1 MHLLDSY
8 VARNVLMA
16 TLVVM
21 VVIVGLDAIFTLVDE
36 LDNLKGEYQLVD
48 ALLFSGL
55 RLPRRIYEY
64 MPMACLIGCL
74 AGLGSMAAN
83 SELTVMRAAGVSIN
97 RIVLAVLKPMAVLM
111 FISLLLG
118 EYVVPSLERIAQA
131 KKAVAQGAS
140 EALSNK
146 GKGYWHR
153 EGNVFMRFNAVEPGG
168 VLHGIT
174 RYEFTED
181 SELKQVV
188 YAQRAIYQRSY
199 WQMENIVITHI
210 NESSL
215 KELEASEQRVW
226 QEKQSHGRWDTEL
239 TPEKLSVVIVSPRDM
254 SISGL
259 YQYANYLDEQ
269 GLNSDRY
276 RLSFWRKV
284 TQPLSTFA
292 LVVLGISFI
301 FGPLRSV
308 TPGYRIFSGIIVGM
322 IYKYAEE
329 LLSPASIVLGF
340 EPILASVVPICG
352 SFIIGMLLMRRAT

>member
-1 MHLLDSY
+1 MRQLDSY

-36 LDNLKGEYQLVD
+36 LDNLKGDYQLID
-48 ALLFSGL
+48 ALFFSGL

-83 SELTVMRAAGVSIN
+83 SELTVMRAAGISIN
-97 RIVLAVLKPMAVLM
+97 RIVFAVLKPMAVLM
-111 FISLLLG
+111 LVSLLLG

-131 KKAVAQGAS
+131 HKAVAQGAT

-146 GKGYWHR
+146 GKGFWHR
-153 EGNVFMRFNAVEPGG
+153 EGNTFMRFNAVEPGG

-174 RYEFTED
+174 RYEFNDDNSLNT
-181 SELKQVV
+181 VV
-188 YAQRAIYQRSY
+188 YAQRALYQRSY
-199 WQMENIVITHI
+199 WQMENIVITYI
-210 NESSL
+210 SDEKISQD
-215 KELEASEQRVW
+215 KKDSE
-226 QEKQSHGRWDTEL
+226 RWDTKL

-254 SISGL
+254 SITGL
-259 YQYANYLDEQ
+259 YLYSQYLEQQ
-269 GLNSDRY
+269 GLNSDQY
-276 RLSFWRKV
+276 MLSFWRKV

-292 LVVLGISFI
+292 LVILGISFI

-340 EPILASVVPICG
+340 EPVWASIIPIGGSLILG
-352 SFIIGMLLMRRAT
+352 LLLMRKAA

>member
-1 MHLLDSY
+1 MHKLDSY

-21 VVIVGLDAIFTLVDE
+21 IVIVGLDAIFTLVDE
-36 LDNLKGEYQLVD
+36 LDNLKGNYKLAD

-83 SELTVMRAAGVSIN
+83 SELTVMRAAGISIN
-97 RIVLAVLKPMAVLM
+97 RIVIAVLKPMAVLM
-111 FISLLLG
+111 MISLLLG
-118 EYVVPSLERIAQA
+118 EFVVPSLERIAQA
-131 KKAVAQGAS
+131 HKAVAQGAS

-153 EGNVFMRFNAVEPGG
+153 EGNTFMRFNAVEPGG

-174 RYEFTED
+174 RYEFTEKN
-181 SELKQVV
+181 ELKQVV
-188 YAQRAIYQRSY
+188 YAQRAIYQRAY

-210 NESSL
+210 DEG
-215 KELEASEQRVW
+215 ELEQRVW
-226 QEKQSHGRWDTEL
+226 QEKQASGRWDTEL

-259 YQYANYLDEQ
+259 YQYASYLDEQ
-269 GLNSDRY
+269 GLSSDRY
-276 RLSFWRKV
+276 MLSFWRKV

-292 LVVLGISFI
+292 LVILGISFI

-340 EPILASVVPICG
+340 EPALASIIPIGG
-352 SFIIGMLLMRRAT
+352 SFLLGMLLMRKAA

>member
-1 MHLLDSY
+1 MRQLDSY

-21 VVIVGLDAIFTLVDE
+21 IVIVGLDAIFTLVDE
-36 LDNLKGEYQLVD
+36 LDNLKGNYKLVD
-48 ALLFSGL
+48 ALFFSGL

-97 RIVLAVLKPMAVLM
+97 RIVIAVLKPMAILM

-131 KKAVAQGAS
+131 NKAVAQGAS

-146 GKGYWHR
+146 GKGFWHR
-153 EGNVFMRFNAVEPGG
+153 EGNTFMRFNAVEPGG

-174 RYEFTED
+174 RYEFNEGN
-181 SELKQVV
+181 ELKQVV
-188 YAQRAIYQRSY
+188 YAQRALYQRQY
-199 WQMENIVITHI
+199 WQMENVVKTIMEGDVVRQEI
-210 NESSL
+210 
-215 KELEASEQRVW
+215 KAS
-226 QEKQSHGRWDTEL
+226 GRWDTEL
-239 TPEKLSVVIVSPRDM
+239 TPEKLSVVIVTPRDM

-259 YQYANYLDEQ
+259 YVYSQYLDKQ
-269 GLNSDRY
+269 GLNSDQY
-276 RLSFWRKV
+276 MLSFWRKV

-292 LVVLGISFI
+292 LVILGISFI

-322 IYKYAEE
+322 IYKYTEE

-340 EPILASVVPICG
+340 EPAMASVIPIAG
-352 SFIIGMLLMRRAT
+352 SLTLGILLMRKAA

>member
-1 MHLLDSY
+1 MRKLDSY

-21 VVIVGLDAIFTLVDE
+21 IVIVGLDAIFTLVDE
-36 LDNLKGEYQLVD
+36 LDNLKGNYQLLD

-97 RIVLAVLKPMAVLM
+97 RIVYAVLKPMAALM
-111 FISLLLG
+111 LISLLLG

-131 KKAVAQGAS
+131 NKAVAQGAT

-146 GKGYWHR
+146 GKGFWHR
-153 EGNVFMRFNAVEPGG
+153 EGNTFMRFNAVEPGG

-174 RYEFTED
+174 RYEFDDEHNL
-181 SELKQVV
+181 ERVV
-188 YAQRAIYQRSY
+188 YAQRALYQRAY
-199 WQMENIVITHI
+199 WQLENIVVTTIT
-210 NESSL
+210 
-215 KELEASEQRVW
+215 
-226 QEKQSHGRWDTEL
+226 QEKTRQEKRDSERWNTEL

-254 SISGL
+254 SITGL
-259 YQYANYLDEQ
+259 YVYSQYLNQQ
-269 GLNSDRY
+269 GLNSDQY
-276 RLSFWRKV
+276 MLSFWRKI

-292 LVVLGISFI
+292 LVILGISFI

-340 EPILASVVPICG
+340 EPILASIIPIG
-352 SFIIGMLLMRRAT
+352 ASLILGVLLMRKAA

>member
-1 MHLLDSY
+1 MHKLDSY
-8 VARNVLMA
+8 IARNVLMA

-21 VVIVGLDAIFTLVDE
+21 IVIVGLDAIFTLVDE
-36 LDNLKGEYQLVD
+36 LDNIGGGYQLFD
-48 ALLFSGL
+48 ALFYSGL

-97 RIVLAVLKPMAVLM
+97 RIVYAVLKPMAVLM
-111 FISLLLG
+111 LISLLLG
-118 EYVVPSLERIAQA
+118 EYVVPSLERIAQSHR
-131 KKAVAQGAS
+131 AVAQGAG

-146 GKGYWHR
+146 GKGFWHR
-153 EGNVFMRFNAVEPGG
+153 EGNTFMRFNAVEPGG

-174 RYEFTED
+174 RYEFAED
-181 SELKQVV
+181 NELKQVV
-188 YAQRAIYQRSY
+188 YAQRALYQRSY
-199 WQMENIVITHI
+199 WQMENIVITHFGDT
-210 NESSL
+210 N
-215 KELEASEQRVW
+215 VW
-226 QEKQSHGRWDTEL
+226 QDKKESGRWDTEL
-239 TPEKLSVVIVSPRDM
+239 TPEKLSVVIVTPRDM

-259 YQYANYLDEQ
+259 YRYAAYLDDQ
-269 GLNSDRY
+269 GLNSDPY
-276 RLSFWRKV
+276 MLSFWRKV

-292 LVVLGISFI
+292 LVILGISFI

-329 LLSPASIVLGF
+329 ILSPASIVLGF
-340 EPILASVVPICG
+340 DPILASVIPISG
-352 SFIIGMLLMRRAT
+352 SLILGLFLMRKAA

>member
-1 MHLLDSY
+1 MHKLDSY
-8 VARNVLMA
+8 IARNVLMA

-21 VVIVGLDAIFTLVDE
+21 IVIVGLDAIFTLVDE
-36 LDNLKGEYQLVD
+36 LDNIGGDYQLFD
-48 ALLFSGL
+48 ALFYSGL

-97 RIVLAVLKPMAVLM
+97 RIVYAVLKPMAVLM
-111 FISLLLG
+111 LISLLLG
-118 EYVVPSLERIAQA
+118 EYVVPSLERIAQSHR
-131 KKAVAQGAS
+131 AVAQGAG

-146 GKGYWHR
+146 GKGFWHR
-153 EGNVFMRFNAVEPGG
+153 EGNTFMRFNAVEPGG

-174 RYEFTED
+174 RYEFAED
-181 SELKQVV
+181 NELKQVV
-188 YAQRAIYQRSY
+188 YAQRALYQRSY
-199 WQMENIVITHI
+199 WQMENIVITHFGDT
-210 NESSL
+210 N
-215 KELEASEQRVW
+215 VW
-226 QEKQSHGRWDTEL
+226 QDKKESGRWDTEL
-239 TPEKLSVVIVSPRDM
+239 TPEKLSVVIVTPRDM

-259 YQYANYLDEQ
+259 YRYAAYLDDQ
-269 GLNSDRY
+269 GLNSDPY
-276 RLSFWRKV
+276 MLSFWRKV

-292 LVVLGISFI
+292 LVILGISFI

-329 LLSPASIVLGF
+329 ILSPASIVLGF
-340 EPILASVVPICG
+340 DPILASVIPISG
-352 SFIIGMLLMRRAT
+352 SLILGLFLMRKAA

>member
-1 MHLLDSY
+1 MRQLDSY
-8 VARNVLMA
+8 IARTVLAA

-21 VVIVGLDAIFTLVDE
+21 IVIVGLDAIFTLVDE
-36 LDNLKGEYQLVD
+36 LDNLKGNYQLVD

-64 MPMACLIGCL
+64 MPIACLIGCL
-74 AGLGSMAAN
+74 AGLGTMAAN

-97 RIVLAVLKPMAVLM
+97 RIVFAVLKPMAALM
-111 FISLLLG
+111 IMSLLLG

-131 KKAVAQGAS
+131 HKAVARGAS

-153 EGNVFMRFNAVEPGG
+153 EGNTYMRFNAVEPGG

-174 RYEFTED
+174 RYEFTAD
-181 SELKQVV
+181 HELKQVV
-188 YAQRAIYQRSY
+188 YAQRAIYQRAY
-199 WQMENIVITHI
+199 WQMENIVTTHI
-210 NESSL
+210 E
-215 KELEASEQRVW
+215 EASIEQKIW
-226 QEKQSHGRWDTEL
+226 QEKQASGRWDTEL

-292 LVVLGISFI
+292 LVILGISFI

-308 TPGYRIFSGIIVGM
+308 TPGYRIFSGVIVGM

-340 EPILASVVPICG
+340 EPIMASIIPIG
-352 SFIIGMLLMRRAT
+352 ASLTLGLWLMRKAA

>member
-1 MHLLDSY
+1 MHQLDSY
-8 VARNVLMA
+8 VARNVLTA

-21 VVIVGLDAIFTLVDE
+21 IVIVGLDAIFTLVDE
-36 LDNLKGEYQLVD
+36 LDNLKGNYQLVD
-48 ALLFSGL
+48 ALFFSGL

-97 RIVLAVLKPMAVLM
+97 RIVFAVLKPMAVLM
-111 FISLLLG
+111 FVSLLLG
-118 EYVVPSLERIAQA
+118 EFVVPSLERIAQA
-131 KKAVAQGAS
+131 HKAVAQGAS

-153 EGNVFMRFNAVEPGG
+153 EGDTFMRFNAVEPGG

-174 RYEFTED
+174 RYEFAENN
-181 SELKQVV
+181 ELKQVV
-188 YAQRAIYQRSY
+188 YAQRALYQRSY

-210 NESSL
+210 EESN
-215 KELEASEQRVW
+215 VW
-226 QEKQSHGRWDTEL
+226 QDKLASGRWDTEL

-259 YQYANYLDEQ
+259 YRYASYLDEQ

-276 RLSFWRKV
+276 MLSFWRKV

-292 LVVLGISFI
+292 LVILGISFI

-340 EPILASVVPICG
+340 EPALASIIPIGG
-352 SFIIGMLLMRRAT
+352 SFVLGLLLMRKAA

>member
-1 MHLLDSY
+1 MHQLDSY
-8 VARNVLMA
+8 VARNVLTA

-21 VVIVGLDAIFTLVDE
+21 IVIVGLDAIFTLVDE
-36 LDNLKGEYQLVD
+36 LDNLKGDYKLVD
-48 ALLFSGL
+48 ALFFSGL

-83 SELTVMRAAGVSIN
+83 SELTVMRAAGISIN
-97 RIVLAVLKPMAVLM
+97 RIVFAVLKPMAVLM
-111 FISLLLG
+111 FVSLLLG

-131 KKAVAQGAS
+131 HKAVAQGAS

-153 EGNVFMRFNAVEPGG
+153 EGNTFMRFNAVEPGG

-174 RYEFTED
+174 RYEF
-181 SELKQVV
+181 SENNELEQVV
-188 YAQRAIYQRSY
+188 YAQRALYQRSY
-199 WQMENIVITHI
+199 WQMENIVISHLDLG
-210 NESSL
+210 E
-215 KELEASEQRVW
+215 ELNSRVW
-226 QEKQSHGRWDTEL
+226 QEKQASGRWDTEL

-259 YQYANYLDEQ
+259 YQYATYLDEQ

-276 RLSFWRKV
+276 MLSFWRKV

-292 LVVLGISFI
+292 LVILGISFI

-340 EPILASVVPICG
+340 EPALASIIPIAG
-352 SFIIGMLLMRRAT
+352 SFVLGMLLMRKAA

>member
-1 MHLLDSY
+1 MRQLDSY
-8 VARNVLMA
+8 VARTVMMA
-16 TLVVM
+16 TIVVM

-36 LDNLKGEYQLVD
+36 LDNLKGDYQLVD

-111 FISLLLG
+111 LLSVLLG
-118 EYVVPSLERIAQA
+118 EYVVPGLERIAQA
-131 KKAVAQGAS
+131 QKAVAQGAG

-146 GKGYWHR
+146 GKGFWHR
-153 EGNVFMRFNAVEPGG
+153 EGNTFMRFNAVEPGG

-174 RYEFTED
+174 RYQFNDEN
-181 SELKQVV
+181 ELKQVV
-188 YAQRAIYQRSY
+188 YGQRAIYQNAY
-199 WQMENIVITHI
+199 WQVENLVTTIIDEGGVRQKRQD
-210 NESSL
+210 S
-215 KELEASEQRVW
+215 
-226 QEKQSHGRWDTEL
+226 GRWDTDL

-254 SISGL
+254 SITGL
-259 YQYANYLDEQ
+259 YYYSQYLDKQ
-269 GLNSDRY
+269 GLNTDQY
-276 RLSFWRKV
+276 MLSFWRKV

-292 LVVLGISFI
+292 LVILGISFI

-308 TPGYRIFSGIIVGM
+308 TPGYRIFSGIVVGM

-329 LLSPASIVLGF
+329 MLSPASIVLGF
-340 EPILASVVPICG
+340 EPIWASIIPISACMILG
-352 SFIIGMLLMRRAT
+352 LYLMRKAA